1 MRWHHVDLLCLCRCV
16 GKLTLMHMYK
26 NVSRQK
32 QMANTYFINVL
43 LKNGVSGNA
52 EKCAFRG
59 KALDSNL
66 AGR

>member
-1 MRWHHVDLLCLCRCV
+1 MRWHHVDLLCLCHCV
-16 GKLTLMHMYK
+16 GKLALMHMYK
-26 NVSRQK
+26 NVSQQK
-32 QMANTYFINVL
+32 QMAIMYFINIP

-59 KALDSNL
+59 KALDSIL